1 MNQYSSWKYILILL
15 TIGLSLL
22 YVTPNFYGESFAV
35 QVMPVKAG
43 ETIDRSTLKLV
54 ESSLDKAKI
63 QNIGIAFEDTDIKIK
78 FKEANDQLNAK
89 QVIEKSLGNK
99 FVVALNL
106 ISNSP
111 DWLSNLGAL
120 PMYLGLDLRGGVH
133 FLMQL
138 DLSKLSEKKNDGFLV
153 NVRKELQNE
162 NIKYYDSKV
171 INNYVQLKFKS
182 EDALNQ
188 AKNIIRAQGSGRSI
202 FGGKGPAKETEAFNF
217 SQIKNNNEFILKIKN
232 NQYTD
237 EENVNFALKQN
248 LETLHNRVNELG
260 VAEPI
265 IQQQGKDRIVVQL
278 PGVQDTAKAKEIIG
292 RTAILEMRMVDEER
306 SDPATIEKAENGQLP
321 PGTELYYD
329 RSGNPLLVKKEVI
342 LTGERLEDA
351 SPGVDQMTGQS
362 VVYLDLDSVGTNI
375 FKEVTRKNIGKRIAL
390 LLIEKNYTEV
400 ITAPKIKS
408 EIGGGNVMITG
419 MENAQE
425 STDISLLLRAGSLS
439 VPMEI
444 VEERT
449 VGPSMGKENIARGVN
464 STMWGFAAIVVL
476 MVAYYMF
483 FGVVSVIGLSV
494 NLLFLTALLSALQ
507 ATLTLPGLA
516 AIAITIGMA
525 IDANVLINERIRD
538 EIRNGMPPQKSISQ
552 GYEKAWGTIL
562 DSNITTMIAGLALF
576 MFGSGPIKG
585 FAVVLVLGI
594 LTSVYSA
601 IFVSRGIVNYIYGNK
616 RTIKKISIGEIFK
629 VENN

>member
-54 ESSLDKAKI
+54 ETSLEKAKI
-63 QNIGIAFEDTDIKIK
+63 QNIGITFEDTDIKIK

-153 NVRKELQNE
+153 NVRKELQKE

-182 EDALNQ
+182 EDELNQ

-202 FGGKGPAKETEAFNF
+202 FGGNSPTKETEAFNF
-217 SQIKNNNEFILKIKN
+217 SQIKSNNEFILKIKN

-306 SDPATIEKAENGQLP
+306 SDPATIEKAENGQVP

-476 MVAYYMF
+476 IVAYYMF

-552 GYEKAWGTIL
+552 GYDKAWGTIL

>member
-1 MNQYSSWKYILILL
+1 MNHYSSWKYILILL

-43 ETIDRSTLKLV
+43 EAVDRSTLRLV
-54 ESSLDKAKI
+54 ESSLEKANI
-63 QNIGIAFEDTDIKIK
+63 QNTGITFEDTDIKIK
-78 FKEANDQLNAK
+78 FKEATDQLNAK
-89 QVIEKSLGNK
+89 QVIEKSLGSK

-138 DLSKLSEKKNDGFLV
+138 DLSKLSEKKNDGFLA
-153 NVRKELQNE
+153 NVRKELQKE

-171 INNYVQLKFKS
+171 VNNYVQLKFKS
-182 EDALNQ
+182 EDALNE

-202 FGGKGPAKETEAFNF
+202 FGGNAPAKETEAFNF
-217 SQIKNNNEFILKIKN
+217 SEIKNNNEFILKIKN

-292 RTAILEMRMVDEER
+292 RTAILEMRMVDEDR

-362 VVYLDLDSVGTNI
+362 VVYLDLDSIGTNI

-476 MVAYYMF
+476 MVSYYMF

-594 LTSVYSA
+594 LTSVFSA

>member
-1 MNQYSSWKYILILL
+1 MNHYSSWKYILILL

-43 ETIDRSTLKLV
+43 EAVDRSTLKLV
-54 ESSLDKAKI
+54 EASLEKANI
-63 QNIGIAFEDTDIKIK
+63 QNTGITFEDTDIKIK
-78 FKEANDQLNAK
+78 FKEATDQLNAK
-89 QVIEKSLGNK
+89 QVIEKSLGSK

-138 DLSKLSEKKNDGFLV
+138 DLSKLSEKKNDGFLA
-153 NVRKELQNE
+153 NVRKELQKE

-182 EDALNQ
+182 EDALNE
-188 AKNIIRAQGSGRSI
+188 AKNIIRAQASGRSI
-202 FGGKGPAKETEAFNF
+202 FGGNAPAKETEAFNF
-217 SQIKNNNEFILKIKN
+217 SEIKNNNEFILKIKN

-292 RTAILEMRMVDEER
+292 RTAILEMRMVDEDR

-362 VVYLDLDSVGTNI
+362 VVYLDLDSIGTNI

-476 MVAYYMF
+476 MVSYYMF

-594 LTSVYSA
+594 LTSVFSA

>member
-1 MNQYSSWKYILILL
+1 MNHYSSWKYILILL

-43 ETIDRSTLKLV
+43 EAVDRSTLKLV
-54 ESSLDKAKI
+54 EASLEKANI
-63 QNIGIAFEDTDIKIK
+63 QNTGITFEDTDIKIK
-78 FKEANDQLNAK
+78 FKEATDQLNAK
-89 QVIEKSLGNK
+89 QVIEKSLGSK

-138 DLSKLSEKKNDGFLV
+138 DLSKLSEKKNDGFLA
-153 NVRKELQNE
+153 NVRKELQKE

-171 INNYVQLKFKS
+171 VNNYVQLKFKS
-182 EDALNQ
+182 EDALNE

-202 FGGKGPAKETEAFNF
+202 FGGNAPAKETEAFNF
-217 SQIKNNNEFILKIKN
+217 SEIKNNNEFILKIKN

-292 RTAILEMRMVDEER
+292 RTAILEMRMVDEDR

-362 VVYLDLDSVGTNI
+362 VVYLDLDSIGTNI

-476 MVAYYMF
+476 MVSYYMF

-552 GYEKAWGTIL
+552 GYDKAWGTIL

-594 LTSVYSA
+594 LTSVFSA

>member
-1 MNQYSSWKYILILL
+1 MNQYPSWKYILILL

-35 QVMPVKAG
+35 QVMPLKAG
-43 ETIDRSTLKLV
+43 ETVDRSTLKLV
-54 ESSLDKAKI
+54 ESSLDKANI
-63 QNIGIAFEDTDIKIK
+63 QNIGISFEETDIKIK
-78 FKEANDQLNAK
+78 FKEATDQLNAK

-138 DLSKLSEKKNDGFLV
+138 DLSKLSEKKNDGFLA
-153 NVRKELQNE
+153 NVRKELQKE

-171 INNYVQLKFKS
+171 ISNYVQLKFKS
-182 EDALNQ
+182 EDTLNE

-202 FGGKGPAKETEAFNF
+202 FGGNAPAKETEAFNF
-217 SQIKNNNEFILKIKN
+217 SEIKNNNEFVLKIKN

-265 IQQQGKDRIVVQL
+265 IQQQGQDRIVVQL

-292 RTAILEMRMVDEER
+292 RTAILEMRMVDEDR
-306 SDPATIEKAENGQLP
+306 SDPANIEKAENGQLP

-329 RSGNPLLVKKEVI
+329 RSGNPILVKKEVI

-375 FKEVTRKNIGKRIAL
+375 FKEITRKNIGKRIAL

-464 STMWGFAAIVVL
+464 STLWGFAAIVVL

-494 NLLFLTALLSALQ
+494 NLLFLTALLSVLQ

-552 GYEKAWGTIL
+552 GYDKAWGTIL

>member
-1 MNQYSSWKYILILL
+1 MNHYSSWKYILILL

-43 ETIDRSTLKLV
+43 EAVDQSTLKLV
-54 ESSLDKAKI
+54 EASLEKANI
-63 QNIGIAFEDTDIKIK
+63 QNTGITFEDTDIKIK
-78 FKEANDQLNAK
+78 FKEATDQLNAK

-138 DLSKLSEKKNDGFLV
+138 DLSKLSEKKNDGFLA
-153 NVRKELQNE
+153 NVRKELQKE

-182 EDALNQ
+182 EDALNE

-202 FGGKGPAKETEAFNF
+202 FGGNAPAKETEAFNF
-217 SQIKNNNEFILKIKN
+217 SEIKNNNEFILKIKN

-292 RTAILEMRMVDEER
+292 RTAILEMRMVDEDR

-362 VVYLDLDSVGTNI
+362 VVYLDLDSIGTNI

-476 MVAYYMF
+476 MVSYYMF

-594 LTSVYSA
+594 LTSVFSA

>member
-15 TIGLSLL
+15 TVGLSLL

-63 QNIGIAFEDTDIKIK
+63 QNIGITFEDTDIKIK
-78 FKEANDQLNAK
+78 FKEASDQLNAK

-153 NVRKELQNE
+153 NVRKELQKE

-171 INNYVQLKFKS
+171 INDYVQLKFKS
-182 EDALNQ
+182 EDELNQ

-202 FGGKGPAKETEAFNF
+202 FGGNSPTKETEAFNF
-217 SQIKNNNEFILKIKN
+217 SQIKSNNEFILKIKN

-292 RTAILEMRMVDEER
+292 RTAILEMRMVDEDR
-306 SDPATIEKAENGQLP
+306 SDPATIEKAEDGQVP

-552 GYEKAWGTIL
+552 GYDKAWGTIL

>member
-1 MNQYSSWKYILILL
+1 MNHYSSWKYILILI

-43 ETIDRSTLKLV
+43 EAVDRSTLKLV
-54 ESSLDKAKI
+54 ETSLEKANI
-63 QNIGIAFEDTDIKIK
+63 QNTGITFEDTDIKIK
-78 FKEANDQLNAK
+78 FKEATDQLNAK
-89 QVIEKSLGNK
+89 QVIEKSLGSK

-138 DLSKLSEKKNDGFLV
+138 DLSKLSEKKNDGFLA
-153 NVRKELQNE
+153 NVRKELQKE

-171 INNYVQLKFKS
+171 VNNYVQLKFKS
-182 EDALNQ
+182 EDALNE

-202 FGGKGPAKETEAFNF
+202 FGGNAPAKETEAFNF
-217 SQIKNNNEFILKIKN
+217 SEIKNNNEFILKIKN

-292 RTAILEMRMVDEER
+292 RTAILEMRMVDEDR

-362 VVYLDLDSVGTNI
+362 VVYLDLDSIGTNI

-476 MVAYYMF
+476 MVSYYMF

-552 GYEKAWGTIL
+552 GYDKAWGTIL

-594 LTSVYSA
+594 LTSVFSA